1 MGTSPFTF
9 PSFPATVLNPES
21 LTIPVQEP
29 AQWFEEASEGELAVD
44 VYETTE
50 AFVIQTAMGGVRPN
64 DLSIAIHR
72 DLLTIRGERRPNTP
86 DADASYLTRECY
98 WGRFSRSMLLPEPVD
113 VPHATADLSYGILT
127 IRLPKLVEQT
137 VITITDAT
145 PADST
150 TILG

>member
-9 PSFPATVLNPES
+9 PSPSTVRNPES

-44 VYETTE
+44 VYETAE
-50 AFVIQTAMGGVRPN
+50 AFVIHTAMGGVRPS
-64 DLSIAIHR
+64 DLSLAIHR
-72 DLLTIRGERRPNTP
+72 DLLTIRGERRPHTP
-86 DADASYLTRECY
+86 DADATYLTRECY

-113 VPHATADLSYGILT
+113 VPRATADLAFGILT

-137 VITITDAT
+137 VIAITDAT
-145 PADST
+145 PPES
-150 TILG
+150 IELH